1 LSIFIKIA
9 WYSAKTTIFEIG
21 YTQYILKE
29 SILGLYM
36 GKKQADMCHFSW
48 SELNCR

>member
-21 YTQYILKE
+21 YTQHIRLK
-29 SILGLYM
+29 
-36 GKKQADMCHFSW
+36 KAFWD
-48 SELNCR
+48 